1 MLAGRRKVVI
11 LLLRV
16 VVFITVSPVMAVCRV
31 AFRLRQRAARCRRRP
46 HLNLTEKPEPPL
58 RWASGRGQR
67 TDGDRHGGQPDHAA
81 TRPNEAADRTSA
93 RPRERAR
100 GGMAGEGG
108 LHAPLAGPNEA
119 PAAGEGAGGLRGGL
133 EEVGEGGH
141 GYTWKRDNWR
151 AAATGRA
158 ATARARTGGTGRPEA
173 ARAAARW
180 RRARARWR
188 ASRAERRGGQNG
200 AGAGTGMGLEQ
211 EPAPTGQGNPRGAAG
226 RGGEGG
232 GANPEGHT
240 SAAGERRE
248 GRHDHE
254 AD

>member
-1 MLAGRRKVVI
+1 MGAGPGLGAVSTRRPCSTVTATVSPGRKPAAASQRPRRRRRKVVI

-151 AAATGRA
+151 
-158 ATARARTGGTGRPEA
+158 
-173 ARAAARW
+173 
-180 RRARARWR
+180 
-188 ASRAERRGGQNG
+188 
-200 AGAGTGMGLEQ
+200 
-211 EPAPTGQGNPRGAAG
+211 
-226 RGGEGG
+226 
-232 GANPEGHT
+232 
-240 SAAGERRE
+240 
-248 GRHDHE
+248 
-254 AD
+254 